1 MRTSLG
7 RILQNYMKH
16 YTRECKRILE
26 IKGEK
31 ACEDY

>member
-1 MRTSLG
+1 MLISLG
-7 RILQNYMKH
+7 RIQRSYMKL
-16 YTRECKRILE
+16 YTKECKILD